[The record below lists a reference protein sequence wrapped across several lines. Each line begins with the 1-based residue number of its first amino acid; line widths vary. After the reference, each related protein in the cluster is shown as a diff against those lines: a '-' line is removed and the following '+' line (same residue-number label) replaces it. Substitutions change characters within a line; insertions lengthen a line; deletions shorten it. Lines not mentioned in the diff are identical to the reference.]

1 MQKNVQAIADQSL
14 ALTLLPLEHWA
25 QWADFFVQQPAT
37 WMTSLAKST
46 EQAQAEHPAEFSTE
60 PSAELSAET
69 SLETSPV
76 ELDLSESIDDLT
88 RISGV
93 GPKLAKKLNQAGV
106 TRFVQIAELSDEAIT
121 QLERDVVRF
130 NGRIK
135 RDDWPGQARQFLLDV

>member
-46 EQAQAEHPAEFSTE
+46 EQAQAERPAEFSTE

>member
-46 EQAQAEHPAEFSTE
+46 EQAQAERPAEFSTE

-121 QLERDVVRF
+121 QLERDVVGF

>member
-14 ALTLLPLEHWA
+14 ALTLLPFEHWA
-25 QWADFFVQQPAT
+25 QWADFFVQQPNT
-37 WMTSLAKST
+37 WMTPQKKST
-46 EQAQAEHPAEFSTE
+46 EPTNVKPTVQTE
-60 PSAELSAET
+60 VK
-69 SLETSPV
+69 SPDESQPV
-76 ELDLSESIDDLT
+76 ALDLGETVDDLT

-106 TRFVQIAELSDEAIT
+106 TRFAQIAELSDEAIT

>member
-46 EQAQAEHPAEFSTE
+46 EPTQVKPTAKTEVKSPAE
-60 PSAELSAET
+60 PH
-69 SLETSPV
+69 PV

-106 TRFVQIAELSDEAIT
+106 TRFAQIAELSDEAIT

>member
-46 EQAQAEHPAEFSTE
+46 EQAQAERPAEFSTE

-106 TRFVQIAELSDEAIT
+106 TRFVQIAELSDEAIA
-121 QLERDVVRF
+121 QLEREVVRF

-135 RDDWPGQARQFLLDV
+135 RDDWPGQARQFMLDV